1 MSISIYLH
9 KVYQQYCSGKE
20 IIDVE
25 GTTISECLLNMA
37 EKYPDVR
44 KAIFTG
50 KDTLHPLVEVY
61 LNSSSAYPD
70 ALKKKVKDGDKIHLI
85 HTLAGG

>member
-9 KVYQQYCSGKE
+9 KVYQQYCNGEE

-25 GTTISECLLNMA
+25 GTTVNECLKHLT
-37 EKYPDVR
+37 EKYPEVE
-44 KAIFTG
+44 KAIFAG
-50 KDTLHPLVEVY
+50 KDILHPLVEVY

-70 ALKKKVKDGDKIHLI
+70 ALIKEVKDGDKLHII

>member
-1 MSISIYLH
+1 MSIAIHLH
-9 KVYQQYCSGKE
+9 KVYRPYCNNE
-20 IIDVE
+20 ETINVE
-25 GTTISECLLNMA
+25 GNTVHECLNHLA
-37 EKYPDVR
+37 ELYPEVE
-44 KAIFTG
+44 KAVYTG
-50 KDTLHPLVEVY
+50 NNKLHPLVEIY

>member
-1 MSISIYLH
+1 LNISVYLH
-9 KVYQQYCSGKE
+9 KVFQPYCDGSE
-20 IIDVE
+20 IIHVKGD
-25 GTTISECLLNMA
+25 TINECLNHMV
-37 EKYPDVR
+37 EQYPEVE

-50 KDTLHPLVEVY
+50 KDKLHPLVEIY

-70 ALKKKVKDGDKIHLI
+70 ALKKKVKDGDKIYLI

>member
-9 KVYQQYCSGKE
+9 KVYQQFCNGEE

-25 GTTISECLLNMA
+25 GTTISECLLHMT

-44 KAIFTG
+44 KAIYTG
-50 KDTLHPLVEVY
+50 KDKLHPLVEVY

>member
-1 MSISIYLH
+1 LSISIYLH
-9 KVYQQYCSGKE
+9 KVYQQYCNGEE

-25 GTTISECLLNMA
+25 GTTVNECLNHLI
-37 EKYPDVR
+37 EKYPEVE

-50 KDTLHPLVEVY
+50 KEKLHSLIEIY

-70 ALKKKVKDGDKIHLI
+70 ALKKKVKDGDKIHII

>member
-1 MSISIYLH
+1 MTG
-9 KVYQQYCSGKE
+9 QYPE
-20 IIDVE
+20 VE
-25 GTTISECLLNMA
+25 
-37 EKYPDVR
+37 

-50 KDTLHPLVEVY
+50 KEKLHPLVEVY

-70 ALKKKVKDGDKIHLI
+70 TLKKKVKDGDKIHLI